1 MSAVLDL
8 AGVDVTYRTSQA
20 PVLSD
25 IRLRLDPGRM
35 HAVLGPQEAG
45 ISTLARLTVGLLS
58 EQATVTG
65 HAVVTDSAVM
75 LGDDP
80 EAQLSGMT
88 SIVGDEVQL
97 PSRLHGVAGERSR
110 AEATAALNAFG
121 LGGLWDRRLDTLS
134 GGQRQLVALAGLL
147 ALDPV
152 LLVLDEPAL
161 SLDPRMRRSLIAG
174 LRAHTDSGGAVL
186 LTGHQFDDVAEACD
200 AVSFLSSGILSAAVE
215 PSSLGDAAIAGH
227 GVWTSV
233 PGRAPGRSRDAVA
246 LASESAERVPAEPD
260 AGQQAPHPRAS
271 GAPVLTIDG
280 LRVERGEAVV
290 LDGVDLRLHPGELV
304 ALTGANGAG
313 KSTLLR
319 ALLGLLDRRATVTG
333 AMSVRRLG
341 EDISLPGMPA
351 CRRAAHLGWVGQ
363 DPGTQLSAAT
373 VANELRRA
381 APLPRHR
388 RREREAVVA
397 ERTAAVASAMA
408 LVGLTEAAETH
419 PFDLGTARRKDI
431 VIASALITE
440 PAVLLLDE
448 PTQGRDAAAMAR
460 LSAVIADFCGRGGA
474 VIAVTHDR
482 RWARSAADRIVTLDG
497 GRLVAAGV
505 DV

>member
-8 AGVDVTYRTSQA
+8 AGVDVTYRTA
-20 PVLSD
+20 VMPALSD
-25 IRLRLDPGRM
+25 ISLRLDPGRM
-35 HAVLGPQEAG
+35 HAVLGPQGAG
-45 ISTLARLTVGLLS
+45 TSTLARLTVGLLS

-97 PSRLHGVAGERSR
+97 PSRLHGVAADSARM
-110 AEATAALNAFG
+110 AAALSAFG
-121 LGGLWDRRLDTLS
+121 LDGLWDRRLDTLS

-200 AVSFLSSGILSAAVE
+200 AVSFLSSGTLSAAVE

-333 AMSVRRLG
+333 AMSVHRLG

-408 LVGLTEAAETH
+408 LVGLTEAAEAH
-419 PFDLGTARRKDI
+419 PFDLGTARRKDV

-448 PTQGRDAAAMAR
+448 PTQGRDAAAMER
-460 LSAVIADFCGRGGA
+460 LSAVVADFCERGGA

>member
-8 AGVDVTYRTSQA
+8 AGVDVTYRAAQA
-20 PVLSD
+20 PVLTD
-25 IRLRLDPGRM
+25 ISLRLDPGRM
-35 HAVLGPQEAG
+35 HAVLGPQRSG
-45 ISTLARLTVGLLS
+45 ISALARLTVGLLA

-97 PSRLHGVAGERSR
+97 PSRLHGVTADRSR
-110 AEATAALNAFG
+110 VAAAAALSTFG
-121 LGGLWDRRLDTLS
+121 LGELWDRRLDTLS

-200 AVSFLSSGILSAAVE
+200 AVSFLSSGTLGAAVE
-215 PSSLGDAAIAGH
+215 PASLEDAAIAGH

-233 PGRAPGRSRDAVA
+233 PARASARSRDAAA
-246 LASESAERVPAEPD
+246 LASESDEPKPALPD
-260 AGQQAPHPRAS
+260 DGQQTPRP
-271 GAPVLTIDG
+271 APVLTIDG
-280 LRVERGEAVV
+280 LRVERGEAVI
-290 LDGVDLRLHPGELV
+290 LDGVDLRLNPGELL

-319 ALLGLLDRRATVTG
+319 ALLGLLDRGATVTG
-333 AMSVRRLG
+333 AMTVHRLG
-341 EDISLPGMPA
+341 EDIVLPGMPA

-363 DPGTQLSAAT
+363 DPGTQLSAST
-373 VANELRRA
+373 VASELRRA

-397 ERTAAVASAMA
+397 ERAAAVASAMA
-408 LVGLTEAAETH
+408 TLGLAEAAESH
-419 PFDLGTARRKDI
+419 PFDLGTARRKDV

-460 LSAVIADFCGRGGA
+460 LNDVVADFCGRGGA

-482 RWARSAADRIVTLDG
+482 RWAGSAADRIVTLDR
-497 GRLVAAGV
+497 GRLGATGA